1 MSPPEPR
8 LTLLLPV
15 YDEGDR
21 LEASIARLVAHAESL
36 EPRFEILC
44 VDDGSRDRSR
54 AIADGLAR
62 RDPRIRSEGHS
73 PNRGKGF
80 AIRRGFELAR
90 GERIVFLD
98 VDLSTDL
105 SATEPVL
112 AELDR
117 RADVVLGS
125 RHLAGARIAERQPPF
140 REALGRTFRRLSTAI
155 FAPGTSDFT
164 CGFKGFRRDAARAI
178 ASRMR
183 IERWAFDVEIVVIAR
198 ALGFSVSE
206 VPVIWHHEPG
216 SKVRL
221 ASAVTTSGRDL
232 VKILAR
238 RARGGYR

>member
-1 MSPPEPR
+1 MSSPAPR

-15 YDEGDR
+15 YDEAER
-21 LEASIARLVAHAESL
+21 LAASLARLVEHATALGE
-36 EPRFEILC
+36 EFEVLC

-54 AIADGLAR
+54 AIADEFAR

-73 PNRGKGF
+73 PNRGKGH
-80 AIRRGFELAR
+80 AIKRGFELAR
-90 GERIVFLD
+90 GERILFLD

-105 SATEPVL
+105 SATRPVL
-112 AELDR
+112 EALDR
-117 RADVVLGS
+117 GADVVLGS

-140 REALGRTFRRLSTAI
+140 REALGRSFRRLSTAI

-183 IERWAFDVEIVVIAR
+183 VERWAFDVEIVVIAR
-198 ALGFSVSE
+198 ALGLSVTE
-206 VPVIWHHEPG
+206 VPVTWHHEPG